1 MCRLSHIWGI
11 WGSILLWIKNSFLL
25 RILHTFLF
33 SSLWVTG
40 CFFHYLNRHE
50 SMRRMMWGPWTL
62 QWAQVHW
69 QRVLLLT
76 LRSAPQMRQMQR
88 FVDCFQRI
96 CNFLLLLMVSVELH
110 IAVII
115 SVKWLL
121 FVFKTRGNINSMICL
136 SIALNNCSVTCCV
149 PDKLLLP
156 FSAE

>member
-1 MCRLSHIWGI
+1 
-11 WGSILLWIKNSFLL
+11 
-25 RILHTFLF
+25 
-33 SSLWVTG
+33 
-40 CFFHYLNRHE
+40 
-50 SMRRMMWGPWTL
+50 MWGPWTL

-115 SVKWLL
+115 SVK
-121 FVFKTRGNINSMICL
+121 
-136 SIALNNCSVTCCV
+136 
-149 PDKLLLP
+149 
-156 FSAE
+156 